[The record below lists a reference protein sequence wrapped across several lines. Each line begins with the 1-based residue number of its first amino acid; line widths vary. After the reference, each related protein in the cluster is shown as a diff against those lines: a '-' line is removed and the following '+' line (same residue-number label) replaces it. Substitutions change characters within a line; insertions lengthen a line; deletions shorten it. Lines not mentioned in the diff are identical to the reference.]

1 MSFNV
6 IPTDK
11 FKKEARRLLKKYAS
25 LKQELA
31 ELSSMLSVNP
41 ESGVS
46 LGNNTYK
53 IRIAIKSK
61 GKGKSGGARIITYVI
76 TPDSELYLLTIYDKS
91 EFDNVDDKTIKA
103 IIEKI
108 VECRVKISNL

>member
-61 GKGKSGGARIITYVI
+61 GKGKSGGARIIT
-76 TPDSELYLLTIYDKS
+76 PDSELYLLTIYDKS

-108 VECRVKISNL
+108 VESK